1 MMGWVPIDF
10 FANTL
15 RAAEVIV
22 LGGPVSLSPLQRS
35 RGLPAAV
42 GPLVDT
48 GQRAAHQGGSAE
60 SVTQAV
66 G

>member
-35 RGLPAAV
+35 RGV
-42 GPLVDT
+42 KGGGKVD
-48 GQRAAHQGGSAE
+48 HVGGSA
-60 SVTQAV
+60 